1 MRKEK
6 GIVIAAYSVSALALV
21 LIIVRISKP
30 SPESSLIDRL
40 LSPDPSVVLSTIGA
54 NEQSSSGINKS
65 NVLQIRDI
73 FLSPGTK
80 IVTVSRLNI
89 EGENSPLFVSVKAHL
104 RSAKGDQ
111 LYHCT
116 GQRIPESDKI
126 IVSDWTYM
134 FLANEAGLSDASYES
149 LTYAKKL
156 VKVTTDAGPRLS
168 ALGVTSITFLNGKK
182 EIPVSELGLWAQ
194 SRVDRIKDAKN
205 SPQ

>member
-1 MRKEK
+1 MRKNK
-6 GIVIAAYSVSALALV
+6 GIVFAACSVSALVLV

-30 SPESSLIDRL
+30 SLESSLIDRL
-40 LSPDPSVVLSTIGA
+40 LSPDPSVVLSTIGT
-54 NEQSSSGINKS
+54 NEQASSGINKS

-80 IVTVSRLNI
+80 IVTVSRLNV
-89 EGENSPLFVSVKAHL
+89 EGENSPVFVSAKAHL
-104 RSAKGDQ
+104 TSPKRDQ
-111 LYHCT
+111 WYQCT

-134 FLANEAGLSDASYES
+134 FLANEAGLSDPSFES
-149 LTYAKKL
+149 LTYANKL
-156 VKVTTDAGPRLS
+156 VKVATDAGPKLS

-182 EIPVSELGLWAQ
+182 EIPVSELGLWAK